1 MIQIVQ
7 RLAALTITLRRA
19 NSRDRRLGKIF
30 SHIIGGGIDPLGDQ
44 LEHGKTAGPL
54 LTQRPLTNRA
64 FRQHFM
70 DQTMKVRQ
78 PGLMCLD
85 YEDIAEQSSA
95 LFPNTLEPQRDFR
108 PDFADALGE
117 LLLRIEPVK
126 VNALR
131 RQTEARSGHSFEM
144 SIGTQRQRPEPC
156 ATFGRLN
163 LRLGAEL
170 PMPCASLEALDAL
183 PTPHVHFKD
192 VRRAAIIDR
201 RSPLVDLHNRS
212 RFPHGRRAYMLA
224 VNRP

>member
-1 MIQIVQ
+1 
-7 RLAALTITLRRA
+7 
-19 NSRDRRLGKIF
+19 
-30 SHIIGGGIDPLGDQ
+30 
-44 LEHGKTAGPL
+44 
-54 LTQRPLTNRA
+54 
-64 FRQHFM
+64 
-70 DQTMKVRQ
+70 MKVRQ

-126 VNALR
+126 VYALR
-131 RQTEARSGHSFEM
+131 GQTEARPGHSFEM
-144 SIGTQRQRPEPC
+144 SIGTKRQRPKPC

-163 LRLGAEL
+163 LRLRAEL
-170 PMPCASLEALDAL
+170 PMAPASLEALDAL
-183 PTPHVHFKD
+183 TAPHIHFKD
-192 VRRAAIIDR
+192 VRRATIIDR